1 MAMVDRAPATPDS
14 RGIVQG
20 NGGATDYVAGGSGN
34 DKLQGNAAFNQMYGG
49 EGNDTF
55 ILTAKAAYGT
65 NGTSPGAVQG
75 ESNVFTDQFAY
86 ITDFGGA
93 GGYSASNNDFLAF
106 SGFGKASTLTL
117 VSTHDSGTP
126 GAVLLQYSLTDSNT
140 GAVFNIL
147 INSVNGKTLGAG
159 DFAFY

>member
-1 MAMVDRAPATPDS
+1 MALVDGVTTAPDS

-20 NGGATDYVAGGSGN
+20 NGGAQDKVAGGSGN
-34 DKLQGNAAFNQMYGG
+34 DRLQGNAAFNQMYGG

-55 ILTAKAAYGT
+55 ILSAKGAYGA
-65 NGTSPGAVQG
+65 GAHQG
-75 ESNVFTDQFAY
+75 QSSAFGDQFAY

-93 GGYSASNNDFLAF
+93 GGYSSTNNDFLAL

-117 VSTHDSGTP
+117 VDTHASGTP
-126 GAVLLQYSLTDSNT
+126 GALLLQYALTDSNT

-147 INSVNGKTLGAG
+147 INSVNGKTLGQG
-159 DFAFY
+159 DYAFY